1 MRTFAWLLALSFA
14 TAVHAEPRITRVAA
28 QRDGGT
34 LVCRIDTEGMPGER
48 ILSTLASG
56 LESAVEIRLTVI
68 DDRDRAQLERD
79 YLLRLSFNLWEEVY
93 SVRVAD
99 EEVRF
104 PGVEQ
109 LRGYLAELPGLRV
122 APLHSLD
129 GGRYRIDAGLKLHA
143 LAPDERGRVQSMVS
157 GEVPSARASDDGG
170 QEFSVSMGRLIRFF
184 YGGERGRSDLTDHR
198 MSASFTAQELRD
210 VQD

>member
-1 MRTFAWLLALSFA
+1 MRTFALLFAFVFA
-14 TAVHAEPRITRVAA
+14 TAAHAEPRITHVAA
-28 QRDGGT
+28 DRSGEY

-56 LESAVEIRLTVI
+56 LESAVEIRLVVV
-68 DDRDRAQLERD
+68 DERDRAQLQHD
-79 YLLRLSFNLWEEVY
+79 YLLRLSFDLWEEVY

-104 PGVEQ
+104 PEVEQ
-109 LRGYLAELPGLRV
+109 LRGYLAELPGLMV
-122 APLHSLD
+122 APLHTLE

-157 GEVPSARASDDGG
+157 GDAPTARASDDGG

-184 YGGERGRSDLTDHR
+184 YRGERNRSDLIDR
-198 MSASFTAQELRD
+198 RQSATFTVRELRN